1 LQTSVLSKWWR
12 YIWTS
17 LPILNFHSSSFNN
30 DSLLF
35 RSFVYHFLSRRDA
48 STNVYHLNFKCQDKK
63 LDLAKTIDS
72 IIDYVTL
79 TPPISAAIQ
88 VLSILAPP
96 NNTIVGNFSQ
106 LSHCQSLTTL
116 NLSDISTDIT
126 SFRLVSLQKLDL
138 YDCVFECGLEEF
150 LNPFRGCVNLT
161 TLSLFG
167 LHIDVLGCTNDPNL
181 QLKLIQMFEVM
192 GSAEFVALSTGI
204 VEVLSMFPD
213 LLDSR
218 PSPFTKVQTFELN
231 REIPASSVDMPANVM
246 AYLFGKSPG
255 FDFYECRWEGAKW
268 SKQSD

>member
-1 LQTSVLSKWWR
+1 MKIFQSLQRKRQQEQEQEGDRLSNLPDDIIDRVLYFLDAVSAVQTSVLSKR
-12 YIWTS
+12 FIYLWTS
-17 LPILNFHSSSFNN
+17 LPVLKFHDPLLFHS
-30 DSLLF
+30 
-35 RSFVYHFLSRRDA
+35 FVDHFLSLRDA
-48 STNVYHLNFKCQDKK
+48 STNVHALNFTCHDE
-63 LDLAKTIDS
+63 LDDDGHVVDS

-167 LHIDVLGCTNDPNL
+167 CQYCGGK
-181 QLKLIQMFEVM
+181 LKRFTIF
-192 GSAEFVALSTGI
+192 A
-204 VEVLSMFPD
+204 
-213 LLDSR
+213 
-218 PSPFTKVQTFELN
+218 PSLRT
-231 REIPASSVDMPANVM
+231 
-246 AYLFGKSPG
+246 
-255 FDFYECRWEGAKW
+255 
-268 SKQSD
+268 